1 MQNNS
6 IIDIAK
12 KVRTI
17 SEIGL
22 LYSTNDFDKER
33 YSELKILSE
42 QMMDATHHFSPYSA
56 SSLYNPTI
64 DYPTPKVDIRAL
76 VLNKQN
82 EILMVQ
88 ERADSCWSLPGG
100 WADIGATPSEVAIKE
115 VLEETGLEVECFSLA
130 AVFDKRVH
138 PHPPEPYYVYK
149 LVFYCRIKDSSPLTV
164 KPAFDVLDAGWF
176 NINALPA
183 LSENRILPSQVATV
197 YNNIIQ
203 NNFLTTF
210 D

>member
-1 MQNNS
+1 ML
-6 IIDIAK
+6 DLAK
-12 KVRTI
+12 RIRTI

-22 LYSTNDFDKER
+22 LYSATGYDKER
-33 YSELKILSE
+33 YSELKYLSE
-42 QMMDATHHFSPYSA
+42 QMMDASNHFAPHPSGG
-56 SSLYNPTI
+56 LFNPTV

-76 VLNKQN
+76 VLNSEK

-88 ERADSCWSLPGG
+88 EKADSCWSLPGG
-100 WADIGATPSEVAIKE
+100 WADIGQTPSEVAVKE
-115 VLEETGLEVECFSLA
+115 VMEETGLEVECYSLA

-149 LVFYCRIKDSSPLTV
+149 MVFYCKIKYPSSIAL
-164 KPAFDVLDAGWF
+164 KPAFDVLDAAWF
-176 NINALPA
+176 SIDALPP
-183 LSENRILPSQVATV
+183 LSENRILSSQVITV